1 MKSHRSFTFSASPRL
16 AVLAVALAAVF
27 SGGVQAAS
35 MPAVEAKNGMVVS
48 SQHLASKVGVEILKM
63 GGNAVDA
70 AVAVGYAQA
79 VVNPCCG
86 NIGGGGFMTI
96 TNKGAEADRL
106 VSIAAPE
113 VSDDVQI
120 HEMAVENNVMK
131 MRQLP
136 EGIEIPAGGTVELKS
151 GGLHVMFMKIKH
163 PFKEGES
170 FKATL
175 TFEKAGPV
183 EVNFKIEAARPAAA
197 QGGDASANHEGHGG

>member
-1 MKSHRSFTFSASPRL
+1 MKRILATL
-16 AVLAVALAAVF
+16 AVLALSASAVLAHDF
-27 SGGVQAAS
+27 TLGDLKIHH
-35 MPAVEAKNGMVVS
+35 P
-48 SQHLASKVGVEILKM
+48 ASKATLPGQP
-63 GGNAVDA
+63 
-70 AVAVGYAQA
+70 VA
-79 VVNPCCG
+79 
-86 NIGGGGFMTI
+86 GGFMTI
-96 TNKGAEADRL
+96 TNTAAVADRL
-106 VSIAAPE
+106 VSIAAPD

-120 HEMAVENNVMK
+120 HEMAMENDVMK

-136 EGIEIPAGGTVELKS
+136 DGVEIPAGAKVELKS